1 MSSLYVIVSSDNA
14 TIHSQVT
21 HILSSLKIKDL
32 EKISYDLVETPIEQ
46 VIENLDTYN
55 FLSKTK
61 VIIGYH
67 ANFLSSEKEK
77 GEVEHNLKA
86 FEKYI
91 SNPNPENILILIT
104 HSLDKRKKV
113 VTMLIERA
121 TVIEK
126 EISLNDLL
134 KKELAGYKIEKN
146 TIEFLT
152 QYCGNDNGRILKE
165 IQKLKIYKWTEK
177 EIAVLDVKEVV
188 VRNMEDNIFSLVDSI
203 LKRNKKESFS
213 MYHDLLLKGE
223 QESAIVSKLANKI
236 RLIYQVKILINEV
249 KTDQEIGKLLGIH
262 PYPVK
267 LARETSYLYSE
278 DILLFYLSKLAEV
291 DLQMK
296 QGNTTAGLSFE
307 VFMASI

>member
-146 TIEFLT
+146 TIDFLT

-278 DILLFYLSKLAEV
+278 DILLFYLSRLAEV